1 MRQFLWGVIFGIFLL
16 PIVYIGRLW
25 LRHHSER
32 IDFDEAEW
40 P

>member
-1 MRQFLWGVIFGIFLL
+1 MRQFLWGIVFGIVLL

-25 LRHHSER
+25 FHQHSEK

>member
-1 MRQFLWGVIFGIFLL
+1 MRQFLWGVVFGIVLL
-16 PIVYIGRLW
+16 PFVYIGRLW
-25 LRHHSER
+25 LHHRSEK